1 MKVLL
6 ANILLSSSLKSFF
19 DLIALLL
26 IFVFVLLITYA
37 ATKWMAGYQKA
48 HYANKNLKVIET
60 VPVGNNK
67 MISLVEAGEVYLV
80 VSIGKDEVN
89 LLAQLTK
96 EQLKDFS
103 FMYENTATNDSFQE
117 VFSKLKDKF
126 QNKK

>member
-19 DLIALLL
+19 ELIALLL
-26 IFVFVLLITYA
+26 IFVFVLLVTYA

-103 FMYENTATNDSFQE
+103 LKIFSFGVGRVCGSSLPNE
-117 VFSKLKDKF
+117 FKIYFVL
-126 QNKK
+126 